1 MGAYSVAEAQQQLSR
16 LVEEALMGE
25 VVTITRDGQAVVT
38 LTPSLQPPSAIDAEY
53 LSEMQKRALSR
64 PTRVGDAVTF
74 VREMRD
80 EDR

>member
-38 LTPSLQPPSAIDAEY
+38 LTPSLQPPSAKMRNI
-53 LSEMQKRALSR
+53 SR
-64 PTRVGDAVTF
+64 KCRSAPFPVPPA
-74 VREMRD
+74 
-80 EDR
+80 